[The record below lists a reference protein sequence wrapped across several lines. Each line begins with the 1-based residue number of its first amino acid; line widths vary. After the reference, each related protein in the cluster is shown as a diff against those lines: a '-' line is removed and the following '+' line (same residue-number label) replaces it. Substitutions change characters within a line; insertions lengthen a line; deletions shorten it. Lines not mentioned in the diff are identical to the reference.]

1 MNSKNKDM
9 KIEKFQKTNRELEKI
24 TQQKHELEEQMLE
37 LRRQIRNSERKL
49 KGMNRSDE
57 WRKRNHMLIEYGALI
72 EIAKLIGEN
81 KSLLLGYL
89 LNFHKLS
96 DNEKQNLK
104 INGIIEFE
112 ARKKKKE
119 KIKREMQKNR
129 EENLKESDK
138 DECGR

>member
-129 EENLKESDK
+129 EENLKESDE
-138 DECGR
+138 DE

>member
-1 MNSKNKDM
+1 MNSKNKNM

-24 TQQKHELEEQMLE
+24 TQQKYELEEQMVE

-49 KGMNRSDE
+49 NGMNRSEE
-57 WRKRNHMLIEYGALI
+57 WRKRNHTLIEYGALI

-81 KSLLLGYL
+81 KALLLGYL
-89 LNFHKLS
+89 LNFHKLN

-112 ARKKKKE
+112 SRKNKKE
-119 KIKREMQKNR
+119 KIKIEMQKNR
-129 EENLKESDK
+129 EENLKESD
-138 DECGR
+138 ENE

>member
-1 MNSKNKDM
+1 MNSKNKNM

-24 TQQKHELEEQMLE
+24 TQQKYELEEQMLE

-49 KGMNRSDE
+49 NGMNRSEE
-57 WRKRNHMLIEYGALI
+57 WRKRNHTLIEYGALI

-81 KSLLLGYL
+81 KALLLGYL

-112 ARKKKKE
+112 TRKKKKVRKSE
-119 KIKREMQKNR
+119 RRRK
-129 EENLKESDK
+129 
-138 DECGR
+138 

>member
-1 MNSKNKDM
+1 MNSKNKNM

-24 TQQKHELEEQMLE
+24 TQQKHEEQMLE

-119 KIKREMQKNR
+119 KIKREMEKNR
-129 EENLKESDK
+129 EENLKESDI
-138 DECGR
+138 DE

>member
-1 MNSKNKDM
+1 MNSKNKNM

-24 TQQKHELEEQMLE
+24 TQQKYELEEQMLE

-49 KGMNRSDE
+49 NGMNRSEE
-57 WRKRNHMLIEYGALI
+57 WRKRNHILIEYGALI

-81 KSLLLGYL
+81 KALLLGYL
-89 LNFHKLS
+89 LKFHKLS
-96 DNEKQNLK
+96 ENEKQNLK

-112 ARKKKKE
+112 ERKKKKE
-119 KIKREMQKNR
+119 KIKREMKKNR

-138 DECGR
+138 DE

>member
-1 MNSKNKDM
+1 MNSKNNKTE
-9 KIEKFQKTNRELEKI
+9 IEKFQKVNRELKKI
-24 TQQKHELEEQMLE
+24 TQQKHELEEHMLE

-49 KGMNRSDE
+49 NGMNRSDE
-57 WRKRNHMLIEYGALI
+57 WRKRNHILIEYGALI

-81 KSLLLGYL
+81 KALLLGYL
-89 LNFHKLS
+89 LKFHKLS
-96 DNEKQNLK
+96 ENEKQNLI

-138 DECGR
+138 DE

>member
-1 MNSKNKDM
+1 MNSKNKNM

-24 TQQKHELEEQMLE
+24 TQQKYELEEQMLE

-49 KGMNRSDE
+49 NGMNRSEE
-57 WRKRNHMLIEYGALI
+57 WRKRNHILIEYGALI

-81 KSLLLGYL
+81 KALLLGYL
-89 LNFHKLS
+89 LKFHKLS
-96 DNEKQNLK
+96 ENEKQNLK

-138 DECGR
+138 DE

>member
-1 MNSKNKDM
+1 MNSKNKNI

-24 TQQKHELEEQMLE
+24 IQQKYELEEQMLE

-49 KGMNRSDE
+49 NGMNRSEE
-57 WRKRNHMLIEYGALI
+57 WRKRNHTLIEYGALI

-81 KSLLLGYL
+81 KALLLGYL
-89 LNFHKLS
+89 LKFHKLS
-96 DNEKQNLK
+96 ENEKQNLK

-112 ARKKKKE
+112 AMKNKKE

-129 EENLKESDK
+129 EENLKESDE
-138 DECGR
+138 DE

>member
-1 MNSKNKDM
+1 MNSKNKNV

-24 TQQKHELEEQMLE
+24 TRQKYELEEQMLE

-49 KGMNRSDE
+49 NGMNRSEE

-81 KSLLLGYL
+81 KALLLGYL
-89 LNFHKLS
+89 LKFHKLS
-96 DNEKQNLK
+96 ENEKQNLK

-112 ARKKKKE
+112 ARKNKKE
-119 KIKREMQKNR
+119 KIKIEMQKNR
-129 EENLKESDK
+129 EENLKESDE
-138 DECGR
+138 DE

>member
-1 MNSKNKDM
+1 MNSKNKNM

-24 TQQKHELEEQMLE
+24 TQQKYELEEQMLE

-49 KGMNRSDE
+49 NGMNRNEE

-81 KSLLLGYL
+81 KALLLGYL

-138 DECGR
+138 DE

>member
-1 MNSKNKDM
+1 MNSKNKNM

-24 TQQKHELEEQMLE
+24 TQQKYELEEQMLE

-49 KGMNRSDE
+49 NGMNRNEE
-57 WRKRNHMLIEYGALI
+57 WRKRNHMLIEYGSLI

-81 KSLLLGYL
+81 KALLLGYL

-138 DECGR
+138 DE

>member
-1 MNSKNKDM
+1 MNSKNKNM

-24 TQQKHELEEQMLE
+24 TRQKYELEEQMLE

-49 KGMNRSDE
+49 NGMNRSEE
-57 WRKRNHMLIEYGALI
+57 WRKRNHMLIEYGVLI

-119 KIKREMQKNR
+119 KIKREMEKNR

-138 DECGR
+138 DE

>member
-1 MNSKNKDM
+1 MNSKNKNM

-24 TQQKHELEEQMLE
+24 KQQKYELEEQMLE

-81 KSLLLGYL
+81 KLLLLGYL

-104 INGIIEFE
+104 VNGIIEFE

-138 DECGR
+138 DE

>member
-1 MNSKNKDM
+1 MNSKNKNI

-24 TQQKHELEEQMLE
+24 TQQKYELEEQMLE

-49 KGMNRSDE
+49 NGMNRSEE
-57 WRKRNHMLIEYGALI
+57 WRKRNHTLIEYGALI

-81 KSLLLGYL
+81 KALLLGYL
-89 LNFHKLS
+89 LNFHKLN

-112 ARKKKKE
+112 SRKNKKE
-119 KIKREMQKNR
+119 KIKIEMQKNR
-129 EENLKESDK
+129 EENLKESD
-138 DECGR
+138 ENE

>member
-1 MNSKNKDM
+1 MNSKNNKTE
-9 KIEKFQKTNRELEKI
+9 IEKFQKVNRELKKI
-24 TQQKHELEEQMLE
+24 TQQKHELEEHILE

-49 KGMNRSDE
+49 NGMNRSDE

-81 KSLLLGYL
+81 KALLLGYL
-89 LNFHKLS
+89 LKFHKLS
-96 DNEKQNLK
+96 ENEKQNLK

-138 DECGR
+138 DE

>member
-1 MNSKNKDM
+1 MNSKNNKTE
-9 KIEKFQKTNRELEKI
+9 IEKFQKVNRELKKI
-24 TQQKHELEEQMLE
+24 TQQKHELEEHMLE

-49 KGMNRSDE
+49 NSMNRSDE
-57 WRKRNHMLIEYGALI
+57 WRKRNHILIEYGALI

-81 KSLLLGYL
+81 KALLLGYL
-89 LNFHKLS
+89 LKFHKLS
-96 DNEKQNLK
+96 ENEKQNLK

-138 DECGR
+138 DE

>member
-1 MNSKNKDM
+1 MNSKNKNM

-24 TQQKHELEEQMLE
+24 TQQKYELEEQMLE

-49 KGMNRSDE
+49 NGMNRSDE
-57 WRKRNHMLIEYGALI
+57 WRKRNHTLIEYGALI

-138 DECGR
+138 DE

>member
-1 MNSKNKDM
+1 M

-24 TQQKHELEEQMLE
+24 TRQKYELEEQMLE

-49 KGMNRSDE
+49 NGMNRSEE

-119 KIKREMQKNR
+119 KIKREMEKNR

-138 DECGR
+138 DE

>member
-1 MNSKNKDM
+1 MNSKNKNI

-24 TQQKHELEEQMLE
+24 IQQKYELEEQMLE

-49 KGMNRSDE
+49 NGMNRSEE
-57 WRKRNHMLIEYGALI
+57 WRKRNHTLIEYGALI

-81 KSLLLGYL
+81 KALLLGYL
-89 LNFHKLS
+89 LKFHKLS
-96 DNEKQNLK
+96 ENEKQNLK

-138 DECGR
+138 DE

>member
-1 MNSKNKDM
+1 MNSKNKNM

-24 TQQKHELEEQMLE
+24 TQQKYELEEQMLE

-49 KGMNRSDE
+49 NGMNRSEE
-57 WRKRNHMLIEYGALI
+57 WRKRNHILIEYGALI

-81 KSLLLGYL
+81 QALLLGYL
-89 LNFHKLS
+89 LKFHKLS
-96 DNEKQNLK
+96 ENEKQNLK

-138 DECGR
+138 DE

>member
-1 MNSKNKDM
+1 MNSKNKNM

-24 TQQKHELEEQMLE
+24 TQQKYELEEQMLE

-49 KGMNRSDE
+49 NGMNRSEE
-57 WRKRNHMLIEYGALI
+57 WRKRNHTLIEYGALI

-81 KSLLLGYL
+81 KALLLGYL
-89 LNFHKLS
+89 LKFDKLS
-96 DNEKQNLK
+96 ENEKQNLQ

-129 EENLKESDK
+129 EENLKESD
-138 DECGR
+138 ENE

>member
-1 MNSKNKDM
+1 MNSKNKNM

-24 TQQKHELEEQMLE
+24 IQQKYELEEQMLE

-49 KGMNRSDE
+49 NGMNRSEE
-57 WRKRNHMLIEYGALI
+57 WRKRNHTLIEYGALI

-81 KSLLLGYL
+81 KALLLGYL
-89 LNFHKLS
+89 LKFHKLS
-96 DNEKQNLK
+96 ENEKQNLK

-112 ARKKKKE
+112 ARKNKKE

-129 EENLKESDK
+129 EENLKESDE
-138 DECGR
+138 DE

>member
-1 MNSKNKDM
+1 MNSKNKNM

-24 TQQKHELEEQMLE
+24 TRQKYELEEQMLE

-49 KGMNRSDE
+49 NGMNRSEE
-57 WRKRNHMLIEYGALI
+57 WRKRNHILIEYGALI

-119 KIKREMQKNR
+119 KIKREMEKNR

-138 DECGR
+138 DE

>member
-24 TQQKHELEEQMLE
+24 TQQKYELEEQMLE

-49 KGMNRSDE
+49 NGMNRSEE

-81 KSLLLGYL
+81 KALLLGYL
-89 LNFHKLS
+89 LNFHKLN

-112 ARKKKKE
+112 SRKNKKE

-129 EENLKESDK
+129 EENLKESD
-138 DECGR
+138 ENE

>member
-1 MNSKNKDM
+1 MNSKNKNM

-24 TQQKHELEEQMLE
+24 TQQKYELEEQMLE

-49 KGMNRSDE
+49 NGMNRSEE
-57 WRKRNHMLIEYGALI
+57 WRKRNHILIEYGALI

-81 KSLLLGYL
+81 KALLLGYL
-89 LNFHKLS
+89 LKFHKLS
-96 DNEKQNLK
+96 ENEKQNLK

-119 KIKREMQKNR
+119 KIKREMEKNR

-138 DECGR
+138 DE

>member
-1 MNSKNKDM
+1 MNSKNKNM

-24 TQQKHELEEQMLE
+24 IQQKYELEEQMLE

-49 KGMNRSDE
+49 NGMNRSDE

-81 KSLLLGYL
+81 KSLLFGYL
-89 LNFHKLS
+89 LKFHKLIE
-96 DNEKQNLK
+96 NEKQNLK

-112 ARKKKKE
+112 ARKNKKE

-129 EENLKESDK
+129 EENLKESDE
-138 DECGR
+138 DE

>member
-1 MNSKNKDM
+1 M

-119 KIKREMQKNR
+119 KIKREMEKNR

-138 DECGR
+138 DE

>member
-1 MNSKNKDM
+1 MNSKNKNM

-24 TQQKHELEEQMLE
+24 TQQKYELEEQMLE

-49 KGMNRSDE
+49 NGMNRSEE
-57 WRKRNHMLIEYGALI
+57 WRKRNHILIEYGALI

-81 KSLLLGYL
+81 KALLLGYL
-89 LNFHKLS
+89 LKFHKLS
-96 DNEKQNLK
+96 ENEKQNLK
-104 INGIIEFE
+104 INGIMEFE

-138 DECGR
+138 DE

>member
-1 MNSKNKDM
+1 MNSKNKNM

-24 TQQKHELEEQMLE
+24 TRQKYELEEQMLE

-49 KGMNRSDE
+49 NGMNRSDE

-81 KSLLLGYL
+81 KALLLGYL
-89 LNFHKLS
+89 LKFHKLS
-96 DNEKQNLK
+96 ENEKQNLK

-138 DECGR
+138 DE

>member
-1 MNSKNKDM
+1 MNSKNKNM

-24 TQQKHELEEQMLE
+24 TQQKYELEEQMLE

-49 KGMNRSDE
+49 NGMNRSEE
-57 WRKRNHMLIEYGALI
+57 WRKRNHTLIEYGALI

-81 KSLLLGYL
+81 KALLLGYL
-89 LNFHKLS
+89 LKFHKLS
-96 DNEKQNLK
+96 ENEKQNLK

-112 ARKKKKE
+112 ARKNKKE

-129 EENLKESDK
+129 EENLKESDE
-138 DECGR
+138 DE

>member
-1 MNSKNKDM
+1 M

-24 TQQKHELEEQMLE
+24 TRQKYELEEQMLE

-49 KGMNRSDE
+49 NGMNRSEE
-57 WRKRNHMLIEYGALI
+57 WRKRNHMLIEYGVLI

-119 KIKREMQKNR
+119 KIKREMEKNR

-138 DECGR
+138 DE

>member
-1 MNSKNKDM
+1 MNSKNKNM

-24 TQQKHELEEQMLE
+24 IQQKYELEEQMLE

-49 KGMNRSDE
+49 NGMNRSEE
-57 WRKRNHMLIEYGALI
+57 WRKRNHILIEYGALI

-81 KSLLLGYL
+81 KALLLGYL
-89 LNFHKLS
+89 LKFHKLS
-96 DNEKQNLK
+96 ENEKQNLK

-112 ARKKKKE
+112 ARKNKKE

-138 DECGR
+138 DE

>member
-1 MNSKNKDM
+1 MNSKNKNM

-24 TQQKHELEEQMLE
+24 TQQKYELEEQMLE

-49 KGMNRSDE
+49 NGMNRSEE
-57 WRKRNHMLIEYGALI
+57 WRKRNHTLIEYGALI

-81 KSLLLGYL
+81 KALLLGYL
-89 LNFHKLS
+89 LKFHKLS
-96 DNEKQNLK
+96 ENEKQNLK

-112 ARKKKKE
+112 SRKNKKE
-119 KIKREMQKNR
+119 KIKIEMQKNR

-138 DECGR
+138 DE

>member
-138 DECGR
+138 DE

>member
-1 MNSKNKDM
+1 MNSKNKNM

-24 TQQKHELEEQMLE
+24 IQQKYELEEQMLE

-49 KGMNRSDE
+49 NGMNRSEE
-57 WRKRNHMLIEYGALI
+57 WRKRNHTLIEYGALI

-81 KSLLLGYL
+81 KALLLGYL
-89 LNFHKLS
+89 LKFHKLS
-96 DNEKQNLK
+96 ENEKQNLK

-112 ARKKKKE
+112 ARKNKKE

>member
-1 MNSKNKDM
+1 M

-24 TQQKHELEEQMLE
+24 TRQKYELEEQMLE

-49 KGMNRSDE
+49 NGMNRSEE

-138 DECGR
+138 DE

>member
-1 MNSKNKDM
+1 MNSKNKNM

-24 TQQKHELEEQMLE
+24 TQQKYELEEQMLE

-49 KGMNRSDE
+49 NGMNRSEE
-57 WRKRNHMLIEYGALI
+57 WRKRNHTLIEYGALI

-81 KSLLLGYL
+81 KALLLGYL
-89 LNFHKLS
+89 LNFHKLN

-112 ARKKKKE
+112 SRKNKKE
-119 KIKREMQKNR
+119 KIKIEMKKNR
-129 EENLKESDK
+129 EENLKESD
-138 DECGR
+138 ENE

>member
-1 MNSKNKDM
+1 MNSKNKNM

-24 TQQKHELEEQMLE
+24 TQQKYELEEQMLE

-49 KGMNRSDE
+49 NGMNRSEE

-81 KSLLLGYL
+81 KALLLGYL
-89 LNFHKLS
+89 LNFHKLN

-112 ARKKKKE
+112 SRKNKKE

-138 DECGR
+138 DE

>member
-1 MNSKNKDM
+1 MNSKNKNM

-24 TQQKHELEEQMLE
+24 TQQKYELEEQMLE

-49 KGMNRSDE
+49 NGMNRSEE

-81 KSLLLGYL
+81 KALLLGYL
-89 LNFHKLS
+89 LKFHKLS
-96 DNEKQNLK
+96 ENEKQNLK

-112 ARKKKKE
+112 ARKNKKE

-138 DECGR
+138 DE